1 MAISTIQSS
10 QIELPDW
17 LGVIGTTRRRG
28 THFFT
33 KIEQPYARKTP
44 FRLIRAN
51 PRFKTTFCACAPC
64 KAPALRVTSFQSLPF

>member
-28 THFFT
+28 THFFH
-33 KIEQPYARKTP
+33 KN
-44 FRLIRAN
+44 RA
-51 PRFKTTFCACAPC
+51 T
-64 KAPALRVTSFQSLPF
+64 LRSKNAFSFN